1 MSTPGFMSPR
11 LNSPMHESNRNI
23 NGSIRS
29 DGGSSVAKSPRPP
42 MQQNK
47 SGTRRDVSLIGQT
60 VRITQGPY
68 KGYIGMVKDATDTTA
83 RVELHTKCQT
93 ISVDRVRLS
102 VVGGVKAPVKTPQ
115 GGFAT
120 PAGGGQT
127 PAAGF
132 GGRTPMYGSQTP
144 LYDGSRTPHYG
155 GATPRHDG
163 SATPNANSA
172 WDPTSSQTPREDFE
186 ADDYWDDQPNSN
198 LNPTTPGYQAE
209 TPETHSP
216 FTPGAGLNYT
226 THSPYNNPSPM
237 DGYQH
242 SLYSNQVPTPGS
254 NYGSVNSPANSYQNF
269 LYSPATP
276 GGFFAPQTPGTTT
289 THYDAFDWHLDGL
302 LVRIKDSYRD
312 FAKSTGIIKSIHG
325 SQCSLH
331 LTDQDKTINI
341 QLDFLEPVQPQKGDR
356 VAVIFGDD
364 KGAVGRLLS
373 IDGIEGVIKL
383 ENRPEREEITMKQL
397 KYLCKLADS

>member
-1 MSTPGFMSPR
+1 MSPR
-11 LNSPMHESNRNI
+11 LNSPMHESSRNG
-23 NGSIRS
+23 NGSQRS
-29 DGGSSVAKSPRPP
+29 DGGGSVGKSPRQAVPQKP
-42 MQQNK
+42 
-47 SGTRRDVSLIGQT
+47 GTRRDVSLVGQT

-68 KGYIGMVKDATDTTA
+68 KGYIGIVKDATDNTA

-102 VVGGVKAPVKTPQ
+102 V
-115 GGFAT
+115 
-120 PAGGGQT
+120 AGGGAVKGAGAIRTPSAIAPIGSMT
-127 PAAGF
+127 PAPNIA

-155 GATPRHDG
+155 STTPRHDG
-163 SATPNANSA
+163 SATPNASSA
-172 WDPTSSQTPREDFE
+172 WDPTSSQTPRDDFE
-186 ADDYWDDQPNSN
+186 TDDYWDDQPSSN

-216 FTPGAGLNYT
+216 FTPGAGLNYV
-226 THSPYNNPSPM
+226 THSPYTSNPSPM
-237 DGYQH
+237 DSYQH

-254 NYGSVNSPANSYQNF
+254 NYGAVNSPAASYQNY

-302 LVRIKDSYRD
+302 LVRIKDTYSRD
-312 FAKSTGIIKSIHG
+312 LARSTGIIKSIHG

-341 QLDFLEPVQPQKGDR
+341 QLDFLEPVVPLKGDR
-356 VAVIFGDD
+356 VMVIYGDD

-397 KYLCKLADS
+397 KYLCKLADN

>member
-1 MSTPGFMSPR
+1 
-11 LNSPMHESNRNI
+11 
-23 NGSIRS
+23 
-29 DGGSSVAKSPRPP
+29 
-42 MQQNK
+42 
-47 SGTRRDVSLIGQT
+47 

-68 KGYIGMVKDATDTTA
+68 KGYIGMVKDATDATA

-102 VVGGVKAPVKTPQ
+102 VVGAAKPAGKTP
-115 GGFAT
+115 GSVNT
-120 PAGGGQT
+120 PVYGAGSQT
-127 PAAGF
+127 PMAGAL
-132 GGRTPMYGSQTP
+132 GSRTPMYGSQTP

-155 GATPRHDG
+155 STTPRHDG
-163 SATPNANSA
+163 SATPNHNSA
-172 WDPTSSQTPREDFE
+172 WDPTSSQTPRDDFE
-186 ADDYWDDQPNSN
+186 TEDWDESPSSN

-226 THSPYNNPSPM
+226 THSPYSNPSPM

-254 NYGSVNSPANSYQNF
+254 NYGTVNSPAASYQNY

-276 GGFFAPQTPGTTT
+276 GGYFAPQTPGTTT
-289 THYDAFDWHLDGL
+289 TLYDQFDWHLDGL
-302 LVRIKDSYRD
+302 LVRIKDTHDRD
-312 FAKSTGIIKSIHG
+312 LARATGIIKSIHG

-331 LTDQDKTINI
+331 LSEQDKTINI
-341 QLDFLEPVQPQKGDR
+341 QLDFLEPTIPLKGDR
-356 VAVIFGDD
+356 VMVIYGGDD

-373 IDGIEGVIKL
+373 IDGNEGVIKL

-397 KYLCKLADS
+397 RFLCKLADN